1 MITLYWQYFCG
12 ENHFQHELP
21 IDRSSMSRWKKRIG
35 SEKLEELLQISLA
48 TAHSVGALDAKDVEK
63 IVVDTTVQEKMIRHP
78 SEIQVVFDA
87 IIDLGEQAK
96 KEGLKLKENFRISA
110 KALYFKAS
118 GYLRAKQMNRFRKV
132 LKKMKWMLC
141 KLTKRIEYGRIASNK
156 AGLSERFN
164 TKIMLA
170 NRVISQTKETPAKER
185 IYSWYAPEV
194 ECIAK
199 GKARSPYEFG
209 CKVSIAT
216 NMHPGKGGHF
226 ILSAKA
232 MHGNPFDGHTLK
244 ATIENIEKQTGVTAE
259 RVYVDRGYKGHDYER
274 KSIVFTSGQKRGVT
288 NKIRQE
294 LKRRS
299 VVEPIIGHV
308 KHDHRMNKCRLKGQ
322 EGDKCNAILAA
333 IGLNFKQIL
342 NFIRDN
348 IFWPI
353 FTFIFFALFAE
364 I

>member
-1 MITLYWQYFCG
+1 
-12 ENHFQHELP
+12 
-21 IDRSSMSRWKKRIG
+21 
-35 SEKLEELLQISLA
+35 
-48 TAHSVGALDAKDVEK
+48 
-63 IVVDTTVQEKMIRHP
+63 
-78 SEIQVVFDA
+78 
-87 IIDLGEQAK
+87 
-96 KEGLKLKENFRISA
+96 
-110 KALYFKAS
+110 
-118 GYLRAKQMNRFRKV
+118 
-132 LKKMKWMLC
+132 
-141 KLTKRIEYGRIASNK
+141 
-156 AGLSERFN
+156 
-164 TKIMLA
+164 MLA

-348 IFWPI
+348 ILAYFYLHI
-353 FTFIFFALFAE
+353 FCSFCRNLAKTSS
-364 I
+364 